1 MKAARNFA
9 IVSLILGLEYYITY
23 YRELVLHEFAA
34 GPLLRGIDAM
44 VFYALGYSW
53 IKLIDA
59 IIESSNPHMERLRK
73 HTNKIFLCL
82 MILSAFIYIFLL
94 DEYYA
99 TDLLWEEVTVI
110 ISEVILGLAVMA
122 FTAAYIICG
131 FREIPDAFS
140 RKYIIIVSAFVCFNT
155 LWNNTSVMYILW
167 VMPAL
172 ASVGNWQDW
181 SSEGPLSFVEI
192 GNIVGGAPLR
202 WAFVAAG
209 SLASMMIL
217 CEYILAYAY
226 LMKSFS
232 EKGQFFKIFS
242 KEHKKFKTP
251 YMAIIILSA
260 VSIVLCSSG
269 SFIEFVG
276 IASILYAVPVIMM
289 FIVNIR
295 LRIKQ
300 PDMQLDFKVPLP
312 NKVYIVYL
320 CFPIV
325 IYGASIFADNWI
337 VGLGLAATSIP
348 AYIFFKKIYRGGRY
362 WKECHEIEKSNQN
375 QAS

>member
-155 LWNNTSVMYILW
+155 LWNNTVVVLVFIRAIS
-167 VMPAL
+167 
-172 ASVGNWQDW
+172 
-181 SSEGPLSFVEI
+181 LS
-192 GNIVGGAPLR
+192 
-202 WAFVAAG
+202 
-209 SLASMMIL
+209 IL
-217 CEYILAYAY
+217 CSKLYAVTSILLLITNLLTILYIYKKDFSPFYFGNQQNPPHRLTEKEALDLVAEDHRLTERERDVMILAYQGLTNADIA
-226 LMKSFS
+226 
-232 EKGQFFKIFS
+232 EKLLISPHTVKRHMHNIFEKLNVSTRMELAHLIQSQLQNETVS
-242 KEHKKFKTP
+242 K
-251 YMAIIILSA
+251 
-260 VSIVLCSSG
+260 
-269 SFIEFVG
+269 
-276 IASILYAVPVIMM
+276 
-289 FIVNIR
+289 
-295 LRIKQ
+295 
-300 PDMQLDFKVPLP
+300 
-312 NKVYIVYL
+312 
-320 CFPIV
+320 
-325 IYGASIFADNWI
+325 
-337 VGLGLAATSIP
+337 
-348 AYIFFKKIYRGGRY
+348 
-362 WKECHEIEKSNQN
+362 
-375 QAS
+375 